1 MNQAALAW
9 RAFRNM
15 LRAAARD
22 PLGAIIAIITA
33 PFRLWQ
39 PVAGLLILILLMLL
53 GLGFAGE
60 VILSWLGFPL
70 GSLPH
75 SLFYFLLSLLVLWM
89 VVRSITAP
97 LIANF
102 GDMDGDTHGSARF
115 ATDKEVAPLTRTGG
129 GSGLVAL
136 PPGLEPGQHIG
147 IEAGGIWCL
156 IGR

>member
-1 MNQAALAW
+1 
-9 RAFRNM
+9 
-15 LRAAARD
+15 
-22 PLGAIIAIITA
+22 
-33 PFRLWQ
+33 
-39 PVAGLLILILLMLL
+39 
-53 GLGFAGE
+53 
-60 VILSWLGFPL
+60 
-70 GSLPH
+70 
-75 SLFYFLLSLLVLWM
+75 M

>member
-1 MNQAALAW
+1 MSQARLVWA
-9 RAFRNM
+9 AFRNM

-22 PLGAIIAIITA
+22 PLWAIIAIITA

-39 PVAGLLILILLMLL
+39 PVVGVLILILLMLL

-89 VVRSITAP
+89 VVRSITNP
-97 LIANF
+97 RLRIS
-102 GDMDGDTHGSARF
+102 GTWT
-115 ATDKEVAPLTRTGG
+115 ATPTDRPASPPTRKW
-129 GSGLVAL
+129 
-136 PPGLEPGQHIG
+136 P
-147 IEAGGIWCL
+147 
-156 IGR
+156 R